1 MVPPIV
7 DVRGLRMAD
16 WRLESSSSTRRRPS
30 TSPSGMAVGGPDGSV
45 LACVGR
51 VRGAQVCTVTAR
63 QALAAASPHP
73 MCAFLGGLSSS
84 VVAACP

>member
-1 MVPPIV
+1 MVPPTV

-16 WRLESSSSTRRRPS
+16 WRLESSSSTRRRPL

-51 VRGAQVCTVTAR
+51 ARGAQARGVTGHWLRRHRIRCAR
-63 QALAAASPHP
+63 
-73 MCAFLGGLSSS
+73 FL
-84 VVAACP
+84 VAYRPL